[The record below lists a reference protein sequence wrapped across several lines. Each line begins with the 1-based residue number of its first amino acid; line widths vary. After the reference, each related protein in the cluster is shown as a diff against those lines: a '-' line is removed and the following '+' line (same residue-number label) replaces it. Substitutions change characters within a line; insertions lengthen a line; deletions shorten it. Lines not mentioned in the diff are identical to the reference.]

1 MSPLGRETGMVSIKA
16 GDLSDESQAAF
27 VPLHGRFFA
36 YCENPDNLMR
46 TAIRWRGNHA
56 SYGDLR
62 ERVEQIATSLRACG
76 VKTGERV
83 ALITGRT
90 FDAVAAVYGIL
101 AVGGV
106 IVPVDPQ
113 HPAERIR
120 YMCSVSD
127 CRWLVIDYA
136 ARLAAVP
143 GLDGTVLNLA
153 TLRCTMPGS
162 PLQPISEEDLAYVFF
177 TSGSTGLP
185 KGVMVSHGSTSGLLT
200 WALRRFSPAD
210 MAVVLGATSL
220 SFDISIVEF
229 FAPLVRGGCLCLV
242 DSVLALMSPLPPS
255 DLTLISSVPSA
266 LSAVVAADAIPPSV
280 RNVLLSGEA
289 LHGGLVSSLYRRGV
303 VNVFNLYG
311 PTEATVF
318 CTEHQVSP
326 DCADGWVPIGRPLPG
341 VDVCIVDDRLCPVED
356 GASGELCVLGG
367 GLARGYIG
375 RADLTAERFVE
386 CPAGP
391 HAGRRMYRTGDR
403 VRMRND
409 GELEYIG
416 RFDDQIKWRGYRIEL
431 SEIASVIG
439 TVAGVARASVH
450 IKDLGCDGSSS
461 REVLAAYVLP
471 ESSQRLLGRLQVEIT
486 ERVAAM
492 LPKYMR
498 PQYIIFIDAFPLM
511 VSGKV
516 DAARL
521 PAPRSNTSGEKA
533 LCQKKLL

>member
-1 MSPLGRETGMVSIKA
+1 MSLLGRETGTATSVA
-16 GDLSDESQAAF
+16 VALSDVSQAGF
-27 VPLHGRFFA
+27 VPLQDRFFA
-36 YCENPDNLMR
+36 YCEDPDNLAR
-46 TAIRWRGNHA
+46 TAIRWSGHHF

-62 ERVEQIATSLRACG
+62 ERIEQIATSLRACG
-76 VKTGERV
+76 VEKGERV

-90 FDAVAAVYGIL
+90 FDAIAAVYGIL
-101 AVGGV
+101 AAGCV

-127 CRWLVIDYA
+127 CRWFVIDQT
-136 ARLAAVP
+136 ARLEAVP
-143 GLDGTVLNLA
+143 SLNGIVLDIA
-153 TLRCTMPGS
+153 ALRGARPRF
-162 PLQPISEEDLAYVFF
+162 PLQPILEEDLAYVFF

-185 KGVMVSHGSTSGLLT
+185 KGVMVSHGSTAGLLT

-210 MAVVLGATSL
+210 MAIVLGATSL
-220 SFDISIVEF
+220 SFDISIVELF
-229 FAPLVRGGCLCLV
+229 GPLARGGCLCLV
-242 DSVLALMSPLPPS
+242 DSVLTLVSPSPPS
-255 DLTLISSVPSA
+255 DLTLINSVPSA
-266 LSAVVAADAIPPSV
+266 LSAVVAAYAIPPSV
-280 RNVLLSGEA
+280 RSVLLSGEA
-289 LHGGLVSSLYRRGV
+289 LHGRLVSSLYRRGV
-303 VNVFNLYG
+303 ENVFNLYG

-318 CTEHQVSP
+318 CTEHRVAP
-326 DCADGWVPIGRPLPG
+326 DCTDGWVPIGRPLPG
-341 VDVCIVDDRLCPVED
+341 VDICIVDDLLCPVDD
-356 GASGELCVLGG
+356 GESGELCVLGG

-386 CPAGP
+386 CLAGP

-431 SEIASVIG
+431 GEVASVIG
-439 TVAGVARASVH
+439 TVPGVARASVYL
-450 IKDLGCDGSSS
+450 KDLSRDGSGS
-461 REVLAAYVLP
+461 REILAAYVLP
-471 ESSQRLLGRLQVEIT
+471 ESSERSREHLHIEIV
-486 ERVAAM
+486 ERVGAM

-498 PQYIIFIDAFPLM
+498 PQYIIFMDSFPLT

-521 PAPRSNTSGEKA
+521 PVPRSSKSEEETIMS
-533 LCQKKLL
+533 Q